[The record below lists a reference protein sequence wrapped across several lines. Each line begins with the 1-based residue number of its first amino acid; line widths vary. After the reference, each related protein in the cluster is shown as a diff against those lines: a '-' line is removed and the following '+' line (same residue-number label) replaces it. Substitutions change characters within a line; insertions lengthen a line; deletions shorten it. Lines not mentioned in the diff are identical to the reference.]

1 VHGRTPAPPVRLTL
15 VGAEGTIELEG
26 DTLRCIGARSAEK
39 RYDLPAC
46 YLASYAATIAHFVEG
61 LRDARPFETEP
72 ADNLRTLALVEAVY
86 QQGGWDSRR

>member
-1 VHGRTPAPPVRLTL
+1 MENSPPSVGLIARANEP
-15 VGAEGTIELEG
+15 VGA
-26 DTLRCIGARSAEK
+26 RPAEY

-86 QQGGWDSRR
+86 QQAGQESR